1 MALFKILKGSN
12 KALFTTPTGQ
22 ENNPEHPSKKTI
34 QGYCYF
40 TPDNGKFY
48 IDVADSSEVT
58 LGTNRIC
65 LNAEKADKLYTA
77 RAINGVP
84 FDGTADITNYAV
96 CDTEAGTPTK
106 VINLTGF
113 KVAEGAH
120 ILVKFTEANASSNPQ
135 LNINDDIKPLML
147 TATEPMGSDS
157 LTNGWPAG
165 AVIPFTCDGT

>member
-1 MALFKILKGSN
+1 MALFKIEKGLK
-12 KALFTTPTGQ
+12 
-22 ENNPEHPSKKTI
+22 ENLPINRPNAVE
-34 QGYCYF
+34 GYCYF
-40 TPDNGKFY
+40 TTNDKKFY
-48 IDVADSSEVT
+48 IDIAGPNEDGSPLPAEIGV
-58 LGTNRIC
+58 NRVC
-65 LNAEKADKLYTA
+65 LNAEEADKLTTA
-77 RAINGVP
+77 HSINGVP
-84 FDGTADITNYAV
+84 FDGTTDITNYAV
-96 CDTEAGTPTK
+96 CNTEAGTSTK
-106 VINLTGF
+106 VINLTDF